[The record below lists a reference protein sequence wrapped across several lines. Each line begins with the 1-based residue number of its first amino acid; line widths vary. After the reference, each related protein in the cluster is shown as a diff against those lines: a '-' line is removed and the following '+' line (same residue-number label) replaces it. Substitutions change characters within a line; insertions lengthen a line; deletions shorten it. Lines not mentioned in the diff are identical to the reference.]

1 MAGEREKAREEE
13 TVRSFVRAFVV
24 VVVVVVVV
32 GRSVKLVDRRQGG
45 NRQPNAVG
53 PHTHAHSHAHT
64 HRLLRLLGLET
75 LAAALRMVP
84 TPHENYDW
92 TAACYGFLFLLLLL
106 HKSSLS

>member
-1 MAGEREKAREEE
+1 MGEREKAREEE
-13 TVRSFVRAFVV
+13 TVRSFVRAF

-64 HRLLRLLGLET
+64 HRLLRLLGLEA

-84 TPHENYDW
+84 THENYDW
-92 TAACYGFLFLLLLL
+92 TAACYEFLFLLLLL